1 MLQNKYNF
9 IDIKLKDPI
18 WKENT
23 TKTEKYGHGNLAGLY
38 GARVTVW
45 EEVTTL

>member
-23 TKTEKYGHGNLAGLY
+23 TKTEKDGYGNLAGLC
-38 GARVTVW
+38 GARASVW
-45 EEVTTL
+45 EDVTTL